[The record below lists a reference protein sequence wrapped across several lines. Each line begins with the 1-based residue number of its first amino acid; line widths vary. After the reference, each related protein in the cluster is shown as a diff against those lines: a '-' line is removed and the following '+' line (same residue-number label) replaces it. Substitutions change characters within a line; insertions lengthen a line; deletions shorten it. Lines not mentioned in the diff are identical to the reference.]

1 MQIRFEIAVHARLK
15 STFTAS
21 LQSLALG
28 ELVELYVFELYLEQV
43 STDDDNVATRLRV
56 HKTLDSPLLQRPLL
70 FENSESDC

>member
-1 MQIRFEIAVHARLK
+1 MRARLR

-21 LQSLALG
+21 LQSVALD

-43 STDDDNVATRLRV
+43 STDDNNDNVATRLRV
-56 HKTLDSPLLQRPLL
+56 HKTLDSPPLQRPLL